1 MFTYNGRKGERFV
14 EQKVLIQQEQRI
26 LPNLIQQ
33 MDILQMTVL
42 ELEKYIT
49 SLFLENPVLE
59 FTKPEVPAL
68 VAEKKVHSLFIEENL
83 SQNPFNRLYGNRL
96 SDAVHQEETFPL
108 RTSGITLAENLL
120 IQLKGPYASGNRRK
134 ICEYL
139 AGDLNH
145 RGFLEEPEEHIAAAL
160 NMPQDE
166 VQNCIAYMQTL
177 DPPGICARNLSEC
190 LLIQLRQMP
199 GEELDIE
206 KTIVSHH
213 LPLLARNQLPLIAK
227 KLKISVDRVIR
238 AQAKIRSLNP
248 SPAAG
253 FSDDTLTFYIVP
265 DIIVAAAQDGY
276 RLFSNDSCLPDIR
289 ISPAYAKLYT
299 DPCCDTATKQYLSE
313 KFRQVRKL
321 QEYIRRR
328 SATLRKI
335 VGYLLDYQKEFFQ
348 KGPGYLRPLRLKQA
362 SDALQLNPS
371 TVCRAAKKKYLQC
384 SYGLFPLRYF
394 FGKGFLKDENN
405 EIISTET
412 IQAILID
419 ILDKEDRNK
428 PFSDSA
434 LCRQLKLRG
443 ISLSRRTVAKYREL
457 MHISNSR
464 GRKNFTE

>member
-1 MFTYNGRKGERFV
+1 M
-14 EQKVLIQQEQRI
+14 EQKILIQQEQRI
-26 LPNLIQQ
+26 SPSLIQQ
-33 MDILQMTVL
+33 MDILQMTAL
-42 ELEKYIT
+42 ELEGYIT

-59 FTKPEVPAL
+59 FTTPEVPAL
-68 VAEKKVHSLFIEENL
+68 VAEKKVHSLVIEENL
-83 SQNPFNRLYGNRL
+83 SQNPFNRFYGNRL
-96 SDAVHQEETFPL
+96 SEALPQDTPLSL
-108 RTSGITLAENLL
+108 RTSCITLTESLL
-120 IQLKGPYASGNRRK
+120 MQLKQPYTSGKRRK
-134 ICEYL
+134 ICEYI

-145 RGFLEEPEEHIAAAL
+145 RGFLEESEASIAATL
-160 NMPQDE
+160 NVPQDE

-190 LLIQLRQMP
+190 LLIQLHQLP
-199 GEELDIE
+199 GEDLAIE
-206 KTIVSHH
+206 KKIVGHY
-213 LPLLARNQLPLIAK
+213 LVLLARNQLPLIAR
-227 KLKISVDRVIR
+227 KLKISVDRVIQ
-238 AQAKIRSLNP
+238 AQVKIRGLNP
-248 SPAAG
+248 SPAAE
-253 FSDDTLTFYIVP
+253 FSGDTPTYYIVP
-265 DIIVAAAQDGY
+265 DIIVDATRDGY
-276 RLFSNDSCLPDIR
+276 RLFSNEGVLPAIR
-289 ISPAYAKLYT
+289 ISPSYARLYT
-299 DPCCDTATKQYLSE
+299 DPCCDTETKQYLSE

-328 SATLRKI
+328 GATLRKI
-335 VGYLLDYQKEFFQ
+335 VGYLLEYQKEFFQ

-362 SDALQLNPS
+362 SDALHLNPS

-394 FGKGFLKDENN
+394 FGKGFLKDENS

-412 IQAILID
+412 IQTILTD

-443 ISLSRRTVAKYREL
+443 VSLSRRTVAKYREL